1 MNRVNRSKFSQLKQQ
16 YELQK
21 MMAAYI
27 GAEKKIMMNPSLTG
41 FMEAKDIV
49 DNMLNFKSFHQDEE
63 GNIIETFEPMSPEE
77 FFNKDVD
84 GFGNLRQSADEG
96 RQKSL
101 LLDQAKNIRQLLD
114 KAVAEERFEDA
125 AKLEKT
131 LEIIRKKYERLD

>member
-77 FFNKDVD
+77 FFNK
-84 GFGNLRQSADEG
+84 RC
-96 RQKSL
+96 
-101 LLDQAKNIRQLLD
+101 
-114 KAVAEERFEDA
+114 
-125 AKLEKT
+125 
-131 LEIIRKKYERLD
+131 